1 MRTWLGL
8 LAAPLVVL
16 AVQSADYALIQL
28 SCATGSD
35 LPLHLVSAAALLFS
49 LSVAWLAWRRWRALA
64 HARDASYASGDARPA
79 FFASMAAIVAVFCAL
94 VQLMMW
100 FPQWWL
106 PACR

>member
-8 LAAPLVVL
+8 LAAPFLVL
-16 AVQSADYALIQL
+16 GVQGADYALIQL
-28 SCATGSD
+28 ACATGSD

-49 LSVAWLAWRRWRALA
+49 LAVAWLAWRRWRETA
-64 HARDASYASGDARPA
+64 HTGDASYATGGARPA
-79 FFASMAAIVAVFCAL
+79 FFASMAAIVAAFCAL
-94 VQLMMW
+94 IQLMMW

>member
-8 LAAPLVVL
+8 LAAPVLVL
-16 AVQSADYALIQL
+16 GVQGIDYALIQH

-35 LPLHLVSAAALLFS
+35 LPLHLVSAAALLCS
-49 LSVAWLAWRRWRALA
+49 LAVAWLAWQRWRALA
-64 HARDASYASGDARPA
+64 HGRDVDYASGDARPA
-79 FFASMAAIVAVFCAL
+79 FFASMATIVAGFCAL

-106 PACR
+106 PAC